1 MTMSLRKSLRN
12 TTLVLGGLCLSASL
26 LAADA
31 EPATAQP
38 PANMA
43 SKTQEAQPTAAKP
56 NDAQVSPS
64 KVSEPKVSEA
74 KTSADKPA
82 DVKASAEKPVDA
94 KPSQATQAKPTKPA
108 TRKVVPVD
116 TASELKNRFRV
127 DHMVSSMTL
136 LIQREYGSAPVVIV
150 LPDGSK
156 WYANRHPETVK
167 WVDGITGDI
176 IYIESPQPGPWQL
189 VGKVVPGSQLK
200 RVSKLEIEV
209 QQLPQPLFQGEET
222 KVVAQLMGDA
232 ERVRMPGLDY
242 LVEWTAHFVSKHR
255 AGDENFAA
263 GDIIVGSY
271 KDNGEKF
278 DERPDDGMFTSDINL
293 KQPWGEYDFVVQARN
308 NVFERQVS
316 FPFTLSPRPVNAE
329 VITPDDPLTG
339 RWKIMLH
346 ADSSVLQLAET
357 HFSFELV
364 GPAGLQLPLVVHGLK
379 ESDTELPI
387 PPVTEFGSYR
397 IKGTVAT
404 TTLTGREILL
414 DLPELFFNLVQPPE
428 PPPSAEELAAV
439 AAQKAAEE
447 EAVAKQDALF
457 WIITI
462 NAVLLLLGVVGLIVW
477 RKRQSLAQALAAAE
491 QRMLDEAGQNK
502 PEAPSL
508 DEIDLT
514 MPDEPDHRR

>member
-1 MTMSLRKSLRN
+1 MTMSLRKSLLN
-12 TTLVLGGLCLSASL
+12 TALVLSSLWLSMPL
-26 LAADA
+26 TAADTEPAVVKPA
-31 EPATAQP
+31 EPPTNLATKAKEVPPSDGKPSAAQP
-38 PANMA
+38 I
-43 SKTQEAQPTAAKP
+43 AAD
-56 NDAQVSPS
+56 NQG
-64 KVSEPKVSEA
+64 
-74 KTSADKPA
+74 
-82 DVKASAEKPVDA
+82 DA
-94 KPSQATQAKPTKPA
+94 KPSVDAQVKSPKPSA
-108 TRKVVPVD
+108 GKVVPVD

-167 WVDGITGDI
+167 WVDGMTGDI

-189 VGKVVPGSQLK
+189 VGKVVPGSKIK
-200 RVSKLEIEV
+200 RISKLEIEV
-209 QQLPQPLFQGEET
+209 QHLPQPLFQGEEI

-232 ERVRMPGLDY
+232 ERVRMPGMDY
-242 LVEWTAHFVSKHR
+242 LVEWTTHFVSKHR

-293 KQPWGEYDFVVQARN
+293 KQPWGEYDFVVHARN

-329 VITPDDPLTG
+329 VITPEDPLTG
-339 RWKIMLH
+339 QWKIMLH

-364 GPAGLQLPLVVHGLK
+364 GPAGLQLPLVLHGLSQ
-379 ESDTELPI
+379 SDVELDL

-397 IKGTVAT
+397 IKGSVAT
-404 TTLTGREILL
+404 TTVSGREIVL

-428 PPPSAEELAAV
+428 PPPSEEELAAV

-447 EAVAKQDALF
+447 EALAKQDAIF
-457 WIITI
+457 WIITV
-462 NAVLLLLGVVGLIVW
+462 NAVLLLLGLVGLIVW

-491 QRMLDEAGQNK
+491 QRIMDEAEKNK
-502 PEAPSL
+502 AEAPSL

-514 MPDEPDHRR
+514 MPDESDNRR

>member
-1 MTMSLRKSLRN
+1 MTISLPTPLFN
-12 TTLVLGGLCLSASL
+12 TVLMLGTLLLGSNAW
-26 LAADA
+26 AAN
-31 EPATAQP
+31 P
-38 PANMA
+38 PAPGKSSTPMI
-43 SKTQEAQPTAAKP
+43 
-56 NDAQVSPS
+56 
-64 KVSEPKVSEA
+64 
-74 KTSADKPA
+74 
-82 DVKASAEKPVDA
+82 
-94 KPSQATQAKPTKPA
+94 
-108 TRKVVPVD
+108 KVVPLE

-136 LIQREYGSAPVVIV
+136 LIEREYGSAPVVIV

-176 IYIESPQPGPWQL
+176 IHIESPPVGPWQL
-189 VGKVVPGSQLK
+189 LGKVVLTSTIK
-200 RVSKLEIEV
+200 KISKLEIEV
-209 QQLPQPLFQGEET
+209 QALPQPLFQGEQI
-222 KVVAQLMGDA
+222 KIIAQLMGDA

-255 AGDENFAA
+255 AGDENFAV

-271 KDNGEKF
+271 KDNGESF
-278 DERPDDGMFTSDINL
+278 DEKPDDGIFTSNINI
-293 KQPWGEYDFVVQARN
+293 KQPWGEYDFVVKARN

-316 FPFTLSPRPVNAE
+316 FPFKLSPRPINAE
-329 VITPDDPLTG
+329 AIIPDDPLTG
-339 RWKIMLH
+339 PWKIMLH

-364 GPAGLQLPLVVHGLK
+364 GPAGLQLPIILNGLT
-379 ESDTELPI
+379 EPDTELPL
-387 PPVTEFGSYR
+387 PPVSEFGSYR
-397 IKGTVAT
+397 IKGFVAT
-404 TTLTGREILL
+404 TTVTGREIVI

-439 AAQKAAEE
+439 AAQQAAEE
-447 EAVAKQDALF
+447 EALAKKDAIF

-462 NAVLLLLGVVGLIVW
+462 NAVLLVLGIVALVVW

-491 QRMLDEAGQNK
+491 QRLLDEATENK
-502 PEAPSL
+502 SAMPSF

-514 MPDEPDHRR
+514 MPDEFDSKER

>member
-1 MTMSLRKSLRN
+1 MTMSLRKSLLN
-12 TTLVLGGLCLSASL
+12 TTLVLSSLWLSMPL
-26 LAADA
+26 TAADT
-31 EPATAQP
+31 EPAVVKPAELPTNLATKAKEVPPSDGKPSAAQP
-38 PANMA
+38 I
-43 SKTQEAQPTAAKP
+43 AAD
-56 NDAQVSPS
+56 NQG
-64 KVSEPKVSEA
+64 
-74 KTSADKPA
+74 
-82 DVKASAEKPVDA
+82 DA
-94 KPSQATQAKPTKPA
+94 KPSVDAQVKSPKPSA
-108 TRKVVPVD
+108 GKVVPVD

-167 WVDGITGDI
+167 WVDGMTGDI

-189 VGKVVPGSQLK
+189 VGKVVPGSKIK
-200 RVSKLEIEV
+200 RISKLEIEV
-209 QQLPQPLFQGEET
+209 QHLPQPLFQGEEI

-232 ERVRMPGLDY
+232 ERVRMPGMDY
-242 LVEWTAHFVSKHR
+242 LVEWTTHFVSKHR

-293 KQPWGEYDFVVQARN
+293 KQPWGEYDFVVHARN

-329 VITPDDPLTG
+329 VITPEDPLTG
-339 RWKIMLH
+339 QWKIMLH

-364 GPAGLQLPLVVHGLK
+364 GPAGLQLPLVLHGISQ
-379 ESDTELPI
+379 SDVELDL

-397 IKGTVAT
+397 IKGSVAT
-404 TTLTGREILL
+404 TTVSGREIVL

-428 PPPSAEELAAV
+428 PPPSEEELAAV

-447 EAVAKQDALF
+447 EALAKQDAIF
-457 WIITI
+457 WIITV
-462 NAVLLLLGVVGLIVW
+462 NAVLLLLGLVGLIVW

-491 QRMLDEAGQNK
+491 QRIMDEAEKNK
-502 PEAPSL
+502 AEAPSL

-514 MPDEPDHRR
+514 MPDESDNRR

>member
-1 MTMSLRKSLRN
+1 MPLT
-12 TTLVLGGLCLSASL
+12 
-26 LAADA
+26 AADTEPAVVKPA
-31 EPATAQP
+31 EPPTNLATKAKEVP
-38 PANMA
+38 PSDGKAN
-43 SKTQEAQPTAAKP
+43 EAKPTAADNQGDVKP
-56 NDAQVSPS
+56 SVDAQVKSP
-64 KVSEPKVSEA
+64 
-74 KTSADKPA
+74 
-82 DVKASAEKPVDA
+82 
-94 KPSQATQAKPTKPA
+94 KPSAG
-108 TRKVVPVD
+108 KVVPVD

-167 WVDGITGDI
+167 WVDGMTGDI

-189 VGKVVPGSQLK
+189 VGKIVSGSQIK

-209 QQLPQPLFQGEET
+209 QHLPQPLFQGEEI

-232 ERVRMPGLDY
+232 ERVRMPGMDY
-242 LVEWTAHFVSKHR
+242 LVEWTTHFVSKHR

-293 KQPWGEYDFVVQARN
+293 KQPWGEYDFVVLARN

-329 VITPDDPLTG
+329 VITPEDPLTG
-339 RWKIMLH
+339 QWKIMLH

-364 GPAGLQLPLVVHGLK
+364 GPAGLQLPLVLHGLSQ
-379 ESDTELPI
+379 SDVELDL

-397 IKGTVAT
+397 IKGSVAT
-404 TTLTGREILL
+404 TTVSGREIVL

-428 PPPSAEELAAV
+428 PPPSEEELAAV

-447 EAVAKQDALF
+447 EALAKQDAIF
-457 WIITI
+457 WIITV
-462 NAVLLLLGVVGLIVW
+462 NAVLLLLGIVGLIVW

-491 QRMLDEAGQNK
+491 QRIMDDAEQNK
-502 PEAPSL
+502 AEAPSL

-514 MPDEPDHRR
+514 MPDESDNRR

>member
-1 MTMSLRKSLRN
+1 MTMSLRKSLLN
-12 TTLVLGGLCLSASL
+12 TTLVLSSLWLSMPL
-26 LAADA
+26 TAADT
-31 EPATAQP
+31 EPAVVKPAELPTNLATKAKEVPPSDGKPSAAQP
-38 PANMA
+38 I
-43 SKTQEAQPTAAKP
+43 AAD
-56 NDAQVSPS
+56 NQG
-64 KVSEPKVSEA
+64 
-74 KTSADKPA
+74 
-82 DVKASAEKPVDA
+82 DA
-94 KPSQATQAKPTKPA
+94 KPSVDAQVKSPKPSA
-108 TRKVVPVD
+108 GKVVPVD

-167 WVDGITGDI
+167 WVDGMTGDI

-189 VGKVVPGSQLK
+189 VGKVVPGSKIK
-200 RVSKLEIEV
+200 RISKLEIEV
-209 QQLPQPLFQGEET
+209 QHLPQPLFQGEEI

-232 ERVRMPGLDY
+232 ERVRMPGMDY
-242 LVEWTAHFVSKHR
+242 LVEWTTHFVSKHR

-293 KQPWGEYDFVVQARN
+293 KQPWGEYDFVVHARN

-329 VITPDDPLTG
+329 VITPEDPLTG
-339 RWKIMLH
+339 QWKIMLH

-364 GPAGLQLPLVVHGLK
+364 GPAGLQLPLVLHGLSQ
-379 ESDTELPI
+379 SDVELDL

-397 IKGTVAT
+397 IKGSVAT
-404 TTLTGREILL
+404 TTVSGREIVL

-428 PPPSAEELAAV
+428 PPPSEEELAAV

-447 EAVAKQDALF
+447 EALAKQDAIF
-457 WIITI
+457 WIITV
-462 NAVLLLLGVVGLIVW
+462 NAVLLLLGIVGLIVW

-491 QRMLDEAGQNK
+491 QRIMDEAEQNK
-502 PEAPSL
+502 AEAPSL

-514 MPDEPDHRR
+514 MPDESDNRR

>member
-1 MTMSLRKSLRN
+1 MTMSLRKSLLN
-12 TTLVLGGLCLSASL
+12 TTLVLSSLWLSMPL
-26 LAADA
+26 TAADTEPAVVKPA
-31 EPATAQP
+31 EPPTNLATKAKEVPPSDGKPSAAQP
-38 PANMA
+38 I
-43 SKTQEAQPTAAKP
+43 AAD
-56 NDAQVSPS
+56 NQGDS
-64 KVSEPKVSEA
+64 
-74 KTSADKPA
+74 
-82 DVKASAEKPVDA
+82 
-94 KPSQATQAKPTKPA
+94 KPSVDTQVKSPKPSA
-108 TRKVVPVD
+108 GKVVPVD

-167 WVDGITGDI
+167 WVDGMTGDI

-189 VGKVVPGSQLK
+189 VGKVVPGSKIK
-200 RVSKLEIEV
+200 RISKLEIEV
-209 QQLPQPLFQGEET
+209 QHLPQPLFQGEEI

-232 ERVRMPGLDY
+232 ERVRMPGMDY
-242 LVEWTAHFVSKHR
+242 LVEWTTHFVSKHR

-293 KQPWGEYDFVVQARN
+293 KQPWGEYDFVVHARN

-329 VITPDDPLTG
+329 VITPEDPLTG
-339 RWKIMLH
+339 QWKIMLH

-364 GPAGLQLPLVVHGLK
+364 GPAGLQLPLVLHGLSQ
-379 ESDTELPI
+379 SDVELDL

-397 IKGTVAT
+397 IKGSVAT
-404 TTLTGREILL
+404 TTVSGREIVL

-428 PPPSAEELAAV
+428 PPPSEEELAAV

-447 EAVAKQDALF
+447 EALAKQDAIF
-457 WIITI
+457 WIITV
-462 NAVLLLLGVVGLIVW
+462 NAVLLLLGIVGLIVW

-491 QRMLDEAGQNK
+491 QRIMDEAEQNK
-502 PEAPSL
+502 AEAPSL

-514 MPDEPDHRR
+514 MPDESDNRR

>member
-1 MTMSLRKSLRN
+1 MTMSLRKSLLN
-12 TTLVLGGLCLSASL
+12 TTLVLSSLWLSMPL
-26 LAADA
+26 TAADTEPAVVKPA
-31 EPATAQP
+31 EPPTNLATKAKEVPPSDGKPSAAQP
-38 PANMA
+38 I
-43 SKTQEAQPTAAKP
+43 AAD
-56 NDAQVSPS
+56 NQG
-64 KVSEPKVSEA
+64 
-74 KTSADKPA
+74 
-82 DVKASAEKPVDA
+82 DA
-94 KPSQATQAKPTKPA
+94 KPSVDAQVKSPKPSA
-108 TRKVVPVD
+108 GKVVPVD

-167 WVDGITGDI
+167 WVDGMTGDI

-189 VGKVVPGSQLK
+189 VGKVVPGSKIK
-200 RVSKLEIEV
+200 RISKLEIEV
-209 QQLPQPLFQGEET
+209 QHLPQPLFQGEEI

-232 ERVRMPGLDY
+232 ERVRMPGMDY
-242 LVEWTAHFVSKHR
+242 LVEWTTHFVSKHR

-293 KQPWGEYDFVVQARN
+293 KQPWGEYDFVVHARN

-329 VITPDDPLTG
+329 VITPEDPLTG
-339 RWKIMLH
+339 QWKIMLH

-364 GPAGLQLPLVVHGLK
+364 GPAGLQLPLVLHGLSQ
-379 ESDTELPI
+379 SDVELDL

-397 IKGTVAT
+397 IKGSVAT
-404 TTLTGREILL
+404 TTVSGREIVL

-428 PPPSAEELAAV
+428 PPPSEEELAAV

-447 EAVAKQDALF
+447 EALAKQDAIF
-457 WIITI
+457 WIITV
-462 NAVLLLLGVVGLIVW
+462 NAVLLLLGLVGLIVW

-491 QRMLDEAGQNK
+491 QRIMDEAEKNK
-502 PEAPSL
+502 AEAPSL

-514 MPDEPDHRR
+514 MPDESDNRR

>member
-1 MTMSLRKSLRN
+1 MTMSLRKSLLN
-12 TTLVLGGLCLSASL
+12 TTLVLSSLWLSMPL
-26 LAADA
+26 TAADTEPAVVKPA
-31 EPATAQP
+31 EPPTNLATKAKEVPPSDGKPSAAQP
-38 PANMA
+38 I
-43 SKTQEAQPTAAKP
+43 AAD
-56 NDAQVSPS
+56 NQGDS
-64 KVSEPKVSEA
+64 
-74 KTSADKPA
+74 
-82 DVKASAEKPVDA
+82 
-94 KPSQATQAKPTKPA
+94 KPSVDTQVKSPKPSA
-108 TRKVVPVD
+108 GKVVPVD

-156 WYANRHPETVK
+156 WYTNRHPETVK
-167 WVDGITGDI
+167 WVDGMTGDI

-189 VGKVVPGSQLK
+189 VGKVVPGSKIK
-200 RVSKLEIEV
+200 RISKLEIEV
-209 QQLPQPLFQGEET
+209 QHLPQPLFQGEEI

-232 ERVRMPGLDY
+232 ERVRMPGMDY
-242 LVEWTAHFVSKHR
+242 LVEWTTHFVSKHR

-278 DERPDDGMFTSDINL
+278 DEIPDDGMFTSDINL
-293 KQPWGEYDFVVQARN
+293 KQPWGEYDFVVHARN

-329 VITPDDPLTG
+329 VITPEDPLTG
-339 RWKIMLH
+339 QWKIMLH

-364 GPAGLQLPLVVHGLK
+364 GPAGLQLPLVLHGLSQ
-379 ESDTELPI
+379 SDVELDL

-397 IKGTVAT
+397 IKGSVAT
-404 TTLTGREILL
+404 TTVSGREIVL

-428 PPPSAEELAAV
+428 PPPSEEELAAV

-447 EAVAKQDALF
+447 EALAKQDAMF
-457 WIITI
+457 WIITV
-462 NAVLLLLGVVGLIVW
+462 NAVLLLLGIVGLIVW

-491 QRMLDEAGQNK
+491 QRIMDEAEQNK
-502 PEAPSL
+502 AEAPSL

-514 MPDEPDHRR
+514 MPDESDNRR

>member
-1 MTMSLRKSLRN
+1 MTMLLRKSLVN
-12 TTLVLGGLCLSASL
+12 TTLILGYLSLSTSL
-26 LAADA
+26 FAAD
-31 EPATAQP
+31 
-38 PANMA
+38 
-43 SKTQEAQPTAAKP
+43 
-56 NDAQVSPS
+56 
-64 KVSEPKVSEA
+64 SEPV
-74 KTSADKPA
+74 T
-82 DVKASAEKPVDA
+82 
-94 KPSQATQAKPTKPA
+94 AKPTKPTTDMA
-108 TRKVVPVD
+108 AKVQNTAEPSAEVKVNSAEVKVNSAESKVNTSSKPSNMKVVPVD

-136 LIQREYGSAPVVIV
+136 MIQREYGSAPVVIV

-167 WVDGITGDI
+167 WVDGMTGDI

-189 VGKVVPGSQLK
+189 VGKVVAGSKIK

-209 QQLPQPLFQGEET
+209 QRLPQPLFQGEQT
-222 KVVAQLMGDA
+222 KVIAQLMGDA
-232 ERVRMPGLDY
+232 ERVRMPGMDY

-255 AGDENFAA
+255 TGDENFAA

-278 DERPDDGMFTSDINL
+278 DERPDDGIFTGDINL

-316 FPFTLSPRPVNAE
+316 FPFSLSPRPVNAE
-329 VITPDDPLTG
+329 VITPEDPLTG
-339 RWKIMLH
+339 QWKIMLH
-346 ADSSVLQLAET
+346 ADSRVLQLAET

-379 ESDTELPI
+379 ESGTELPI

-397 IKGTVAT
+397 IKGSAAT
-404 TTLTGREILL
+404 TTVTGREIVL

-428 PPPSAEELAAV
+428 PPPSEEELAAV

-447 EAVAKQDALF
+447 EALAKQEAIF
-457 WIITI
+457 WIITV
-462 NAVLLLLGVVGLIVW
+462 NVVLVLLGVVGLIIW

-491 QRMLDEAGQNK
+491 QRILDEAEQNK
-502 PEAPSL
+502 ADVPSL

-514 MPDEPDHRR
+514 MPDEPDNRR

>member
-1 MTMSLRKSLRN
+1 MTMSLRKSLLN
-12 TTLVLGGLCLSASL
+12 TTLVLSSLWLSMPL
-26 LAADA
+26 TAADT
-31 EPATAQP
+31 EPAVVKPAELPTNLATKAKEVPPSDGKPSAAQP
-38 PANMA
+38 IAADN
-43 SKTQEAQPTAAKP
+43 QGNAKP
-56 NDAQVSPS
+56 SVDAQVKSP
-64 KVSEPKVSEA
+64 
-74 KTSADKPA
+74 
-82 DVKASAEKPVDA
+82 
-94 KPSQATQAKPTKPA
+94 KPSAG
-108 TRKVVPVD
+108 KVVPVD
-116 TASELKNRFRV
+116 IASELKNRFRV

-167 WVDGITGDI
+167 WVDGMTGDI

-189 VGKVVPGSQLK
+189 VGKVVPGSKIK
-200 RVSKLEIEV
+200 RISKLEIEV
-209 QQLPQPLFQGEET
+209 QHLPQPLFQGEEI

-232 ERVRMPGLDY
+232 ERVRMPGMDY
-242 LVEWTAHFVSKHR
+242 LVEWTTHFVSKHR

-293 KQPWGEYDFVVQARN
+293 KQPWGEYDFVVHARN

-329 VITPDDPLTG
+329 VMTPEDPLTG
-339 RWKIMLH
+339 QWKIMLH

-364 GPAGLQLPLVVHGLK
+364 GPAGLQLPLVLHGLSQ
-379 ESDTELPI
+379 SDVELDL

-397 IKGTVAT
+397 IKGSVAT
-404 TTLTGREILL
+404 TTVSGREIVL

-428 PPPSAEELAAV
+428 PPPSEEELAAV

-447 EAVAKQDALF
+447 EALAKQDAIF
-457 WIITI
+457 WIITV
-462 NAVLLLLGVVGLIVW
+462 NAVLLLLGIVGLIVW

-491 QRMLDEAGQNK
+491 QRIMDEAEKNK
-502 PEAPSL
+502 AEAPSL

-514 MPDEPDHRR
+514 MPDESDNRR

>member
-1 MTMSLRKSLRN
+1 MTMSLRKSLLN
-12 TTLVLGGLCLSASL
+12 TALVLSSLWLSMPL
-26 LAADA
+26 TAADTEPAVVKPA
-31 EPATAQP
+31 EPPTNLATKAKEVPPSDGKPSAAQP
-38 PANMA
+38 I
-43 SKTQEAQPTAAKP
+43 AAD
-56 NDAQVSPS
+56 NQG
-64 KVSEPKVSEA
+64 
-74 KTSADKPA
+74 
-82 DVKASAEKPVDA
+82 DA
-94 KPSQATQAKPTKPA
+94 KPSVDAQVKSPKPSA
-108 TRKVVPVD
+108 GKVVPVD

-167 WVDGITGDI
+167 WVDGMTGDI

-189 VGKVVPGSQLK
+189 VGKVVPGSKIK
-200 RVSKLEIEV
+200 RISKLEIEV
-209 QQLPQPLFQGEET
+209 QHLPQPLFQGEEI

-232 ERVRMPGLDY
+232 ERVRMPGMDY
-242 LVEWTAHFVSKHR
+242 LVEWTTHFVSKHR

-293 KQPWGEYDFVVQARN
+293 KQPWGEYDFVVHARN

-329 VITPDDPLTG
+329 VITPEDPLTG
-339 RWKIMLH
+339 QWKIMLH

-364 GPAGLQLPLVVHGLK
+364 GPAGLQLPLVLHGLSQ
-379 ESDTELPI
+379 SDVELDL

-397 IKGTVAT
+397 IKGSVAT
-404 TTLTGREILL
+404 TTVSGREIVL

-428 PPPSAEELAAV
+428 PPPSEEELAAV

-447 EAVAKQDALF
+447 EALAKQDAIF
-457 WIITI
+457 WIITV
-462 NAVLLLLGVVGLIVW
+462 NAVLLLLGIVGLIVW

-491 QRMLDEAGQNK
+491 QRIMDEAEKNK
-502 PEAPSL
+502 AEAPSL

-514 MPDEPDHRR
+514 MPDESDNRR

>member
-1 MTMSLRKSLRN
+1 MTMSLRKSLLN
-12 TTLVLGGLCLSASL
+12 TTLVLSSLWLSMPL
-26 LAADA
+26 TAADTEPAVVKPA
-31 EPATAQP
+31 EPPTNLATKAKEVPPSDGKPSAAQP
-38 PANMA
+38 I
-43 SKTQEAQPTAAKP
+43 AAD
-56 NDAQVSPS
+56 NQGDS
-64 KVSEPKVSEA
+64 
-74 KTSADKPA
+74 
-82 DVKASAEKPVDA
+82 
-94 KPSQATQAKPTKPA
+94 KPSVDTQVKSPKPSA
-108 TRKVVPVD
+108 GKVVPVD

-167 WVDGITGDI
+167 WVDGMTGDI

-189 VGKVVPGSQLK
+189 VGKVVPGSKIK
-200 RVSKLEIEV
+200 RISKLEIEV
-209 QQLPQPLFQGEET
+209 QHLPQPLFQGEEI

-232 ERVRMPGLDY
+232 ERVRMPGMDY
-242 LVEWTAHFVSKHR
+242 LVEWTTHFVSKHR

-293 KQPWGEYDFVVQARN
+293 KQPWGEYDFVVHARN

-329 VITPDDPLTG
+329 VITPEDPLTG
-339 RWKIMLH
+339 QWKIMLH

-364 GPAGLQLPLVVHGLK
+364 GPAGLQLPLVLHGLSQ
-379 ESDTELPI
+379 SDVELDL

-397 IKGTVAT
+397 IKGSVAT
-404 TTLTGREILL
+404 TTVSGREIVL

-428 PPPSAEELAAV
+428 PPPSEEELAAV

-447 EAVAKQDALF
+447 EALARQDAIF
-457 WIITI
+457 WIITV
-462 NAVLLLLGVVGLIVW
+462 NAVLLLLGIVGLIVW

-491 QRMLDEAGQNK
+491 QRIMDEAEQNK
-502 PEAPSL
+502 AEAPSL

-514 MPDEPDHRR
+514 MPDESDNRR

>member
-1 MTMSLRKSLRN
+1 MTMSLRKSLLN
-12 TTLVLGGLCLSASL
+12 TTLVLSSLWLSMPL
-26 LAADA
+26 TAADTESAVVKPA
-31 EPATAQP
+31 EPPTNLATKAKEVPPSDGKPSAAQP
-38 PANMA
+38 IAADNQGD
-43 SKTQEAQPTAAKP
+43 SKPSV
-56 NDAQVSPS
+56 DAQVKSP
-64 KVSEPKVSEA
+64 
-74 KTSADKPA
+74 
-82 DVKASAEKPVDA
+82 
-94 KPSQATQAKPTKPA
+94 KPSAG
-108 TRKVVPVD
+108 KVVPVD

-167 WVDGITGDI
+167 WVDGMTGDI

-189 VGKVVPGSQLK
+189 VGKVVPGSKIK
-200 RVSKLEIEV
+200 RISKLEIEV
-209 QQLPQPLFQGEET
+209 QHLPQPLFQGEEI

-232 ERVRMPGLDY
+232 ERVRMPGMDY
-242 LVEWTAHFVSKHR
+242 LVEWTTHFVSKHR

-278 DERPDDGMFTSDINL
+278 DEIPDDGMFTSDINL
-293 KQPWGEYDFVVQARN
+293 KQPWGEYDFVVHARN

-329 VITPDDPLTG
+329 VITPEDPLTG
-339 RWKIMLH
+339 QWKIMLH

-364 GPAGLQLPLVVHGLK
+364 GPAGLQLPLVLHGLSQ
-379 ESDTELPI
+379 SDVELDL

-397 IKGTVAT
+397 IKGSVAT
-404 TTLTGREILL
+404 TTVSGREIVL

-428 PPPSAEELAAV
+428 PPPSEEELAAV

-447 EAVAKQDALF
+447 EALAKQDAMF
-457 WIITI
+457 WIITV
-462 NAVLLLLGVVGLIVW
+462 NAVLLLLGIVGLIVW

-491 QRMLDEAGQNK
+491 QRIMDEAEQNK
-502 PEAPSL
+502 AEAPSL

-514 MPDEPDHRR
+514 MPDESDNRR